1 MNIPP
6 SGSSSSIILLISSN
20 SCCLFADIIAAD
32 LDKDGIA
39 TVLISG
45 SSAVNGSAF
54 RALAGF
60 FGGAFANADMM
71 LPDAVRFIV
80 VLDVLVDSD
89 VLLLDTYG
97 RDLTSSSPVQFFRS
111 PLGSVQ

>member
-1 MNIPP
+1 M
-6 SGSSSSIILLISSN
+6 
-20 SCCLFADIIAAD
+20 
-32 LDKDGIA
+32 DKDGIA
-39 TVLISG
+39 SVLISG
-45 SSAVNGSAF
+45 SSAVDGSAF

-60 FGGAFANADMM
+60 FGGAFAKADMM

-97 RDLTSSSPVQFFRS
+97 WDLTSFSPVRLFQS
-111 PLGSVQ
+111 PLG